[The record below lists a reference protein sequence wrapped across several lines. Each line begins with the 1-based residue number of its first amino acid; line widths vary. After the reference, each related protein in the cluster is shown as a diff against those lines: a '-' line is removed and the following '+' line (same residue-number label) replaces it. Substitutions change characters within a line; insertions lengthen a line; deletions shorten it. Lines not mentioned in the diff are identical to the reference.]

1 MEAATP
7 MSPEQFVTEV
17 ALLITSGKDE
27 QALELGSRLR
37 EEMMAKLSR
46 EQFWR
51 VCGMME
57 GAQLVVD
64 LAEAE
69 RERQRQAQ
77 ERPSALGQP
86 G

>member
-1 MEAATP
+1 
-7 MSPEQFVTEV
+7 MSPEKFVAEV
-17 ALLITSGKDE
+17 GRLIADGKDE

-37 EEMMAKLSR
+37 EEMMPKLSR

-57 GAQLVVD
+57 GAQLAVD

-69 RERQRQAQ
+69 RERLRQAQ
-77 ERPSALGQP
+77 ERPRVLGQP